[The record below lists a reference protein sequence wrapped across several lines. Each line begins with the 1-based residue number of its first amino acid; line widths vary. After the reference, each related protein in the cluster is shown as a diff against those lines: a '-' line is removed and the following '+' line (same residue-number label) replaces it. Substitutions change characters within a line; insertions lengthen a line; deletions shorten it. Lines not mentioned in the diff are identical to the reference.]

1 MSDSTKLMASPDE
14 VEEPTAQDAPWTGE
28 RPEEG
33 SHPAAEAHQ
42 PVVGGA
48 AEPAPE
54 VRGAFGTQEYTS
66 VGDDPG
72 REEVT
77 AHAIERGHA
86 AEVATAAE
94 REAHEAAG
102 EPAAA
107 AEAGAAQP
115 EPAEPQVAKPQVA
128 EPGLAEPEVAE
139 PTPAEPTAA
148 GSATAEP
155 AAAEAPAEGAT
166 EADAPVPAAEQVA
179 GAVTAGGE
187 GAAAAGD
194 AGDDGEA
201 AETGAAEPAASG
213 LAALKRARDER
224 KPVEGRVFGWNPGG
238 FHVVIDGI
246 AAFCPRSEME
256 LEPIADPESYLD
268 KTFQFR
274 ILKIQGKGRRIVLSR
289 TSLLREEHDKT
300 AADTLRQ
307 LEVGAVVKG
316 RVASLTDFGA
326 FVDVGGVE
334 GLVHVSEISQ
344 RRVAKPSD
352 ALQVGQEVEVKVLK
366 VERGGRRV
374 SLSMKALEPDPWRE
388 VKEKYPEGAIVTGK
402 VERTG
407 PPGAF
412 IELEPGLVGL
422 LPTSEMGL
430 PREAIPARA
439 YPAGKEVKVQVV
451 SVDPRRHRIGLAPE
465 GSRVEG
471 TRGDY
476 AAFLKQQQ
484 RGEDA
489 GFKPFAA
496 ALQKLK
502 RKE

>member
-14 VEEPTAQDAPWTGE
+14 AEEPVAQDTEPSTGE
-28 RPEEG
+28 SAEA
-33 SHPAAEAHQ
+33 SSKAAEEI
-42 PVVGGA
+42 VVGAGV
-48 AEPAPE
+48 EPAPE
-54 VRGAFGTQEYTS
+54 VRGAFGTAEYTT
-66 VGDDPG
+66 VGDDPA
-72 REEVT
+72 REE
-77 AHAIERGHA
+77 
-86 AEVATAAE
+86 ATAA
-94 REAHEAAG
+94 AVTSADAGAASD
-102 EPAAA
+102 
-107 AEAGAAQP
+107 EAGA
-115 EPAEPQVAKPQVA
+115 PA
-128 EPGLAEPEVAE
+128 
-139 PTPAEPTAA
+139 
-148 GSATAEP
+148 SD
-155 AAAEAPAEGAT
+155 AAAPEARAT
-166 EADAPVPAAEQVA
+166 EADVPQPAPEQVA
-179 GAVTAGGE
+179 GAVAPAADETADDADTE
-187 GAAAAGD
+187 AAAD
-194 AGDDGEA
+194 AGA
-201 AETGAAEPAASG
+201 PEPPASG
-213 LAALKRARDER
+213 LAALKKARDQR
-224 KPVEGRVFGWNPGG
+224 KSVEGRVFGWNPGG

-246 AAFCPRSEME
+246 AAFVPRSEME

-300 AADTLRQ
+300 TAATLQQ
-307 LEVGAVVKG
+307 LKVGAVVKG
-316 RVASLTDFGA
+316 KVASLTDFGA

-344 RRVAKPSD
+344 RRVAKPAD

-374 SLSMKALEPDPWRE
+374 SLSMKALEPDPWRDI
-388 VKEKYPEGAIVTGK
+388 KDKYAEGAVVTGK

-451 SVDPRRHRIGLAPE
+451 SVDPRRRRIGLAPE

-484 RGEDA
+484 REEDH

-496 ALQKLK
+496 ALEKLK
-502 RKE
+502 RKD